1 MDNMWVSV
9 YIQFFFYIIEKLIMN
24 LNTYNNWQ
32 KRNMNLTFIHSSYI
46 EQKVKFGQFVCVAF
60 LKISF

>member
-1 MDNMWVSV
+1 MILD
-9 YIQFFFYIIEKLIMN
+9 
-24 LNTYNNWQ
+24 TYNNCQ
-32 KRNMNLTFIHSSYI
+32 EKKYESNIHSYI